1 MVLVTRFS
9 KIPGINILVITRR
22 ETLSVSGQQPE
33 ALRLSNWL
41 RTSRSQVKYFKNI
54 LELLCISLLQ
64 RQDFKV
70 GDSTLLS
77 ENDSFRSYHI
87 KQQQRIIYGTHFLT
101 DFPLLIRVG
110 IYSYQ
115 SI

>member
-1 MVLVTRFS
+1 MFLVTRFS

-54 LELLCISLLQ
+54 LESLCISLLQ

-70 GDSTLLS
+70 GEWAYIVISLYNFNSDRIG
-77 ENDSFRSYHI
+77 FI
-87 KQQQRIIYGTHFLT
+87 KHFLK
-101 DFPLLIRVG
+101 
-110 IYSYQ
+110 
-115 SI
+115 